1 MLGRWKTEAEP
12 EPKGAAEHLYLLL
25 SSPLYSPKLLE
36 RGLQQQP
43 QAQAQGR
50 GQHQGKAQQAPEG
63 PQVRLLFGLY
73 LRICRER
80 FCFFFFPLPT
90 FVR

>member
-1 MLGRWKTEAEP
+1 
-12 EPKGAAEHLYLLL
+12 
-25 SSPLYSPKLLE
+25 
-36 RGLQQQP
+36 
-43 QAQAQGR
+43 
-50 GQHQGKAQQAPEG
+50 
-63 PQVRLLFGLY
+63 VRLLFGLY